1 MNEFF
6 AEALTLDIEESGEMD
21 KRIHLY
27 AKNLGRIAAKA
38 KSARKVTSKLA
49 CQLEPLNLIRTRLI
63 EKNGFQIVDAVVFKK
78 FHKSFAAV
86 RFARFLKEMTPEFQ
100 PDKKLWL
107 AAKKSF
113 EDLKTGGFS
122 YVPVLEALGFAPAFA
137 ECAGCSSPVRASGE
151 TNYFFPKEQI
161 FLCGRCGLKAP
172 RDELI
177 LIR

>member
-6 AEALTLDIEESGEMD
+6 VEALTLDIEESGEMD

-38 KSARKVTSKLA
+38 KSARKITSKLA
-49 CQLEPLNLIRTRLI
+49 CQLEPLNLIRARLI

-86 RFARFLKEMTPEFQ
+86 RFARFLKEMTPELQ

-113 EDLKTGGFS
+113 EDLKAGGFS
-122 YVPVLEALGFAPAFA
+122 YAPVLEALGFAPVFA
-137 ECAGCSSPVRASGE
+137 ECAGCLRTARASGG

-172 RDELI
+172 QDELI